1 MRGIAEENSKSI
13 DGINVKIT
21 ADTKDFNAK
30 TKSVKQALSALA
42 MAAGGASADSMQLTA
57 TLVEIQKSISKVES
71 SVRTATT
78 AITQTSTALST
89 IGLNA
94 GGVEKAA
101 TDMTTISETAVAA
114 APAVETLGESAEK
127 AAADLEKTD
136 TALKDTEKDIKKTE
150 KTTKGLSK
158 ETEGLS
164 DNLGD
169 AAKEAKK
176 ASKEIDGLGKKYDD
190 LKDKTNSGELFHSLK
205 KGVTALGIGKLLKDS
220 VNFAGDLEQYIGG
233 AESVFKSYSGMIRDT
248 AKEAATSLGLAESDY
263 LATATKMGA
272 LFQGTGMSA
281 EKSADMTIKAMQR
294 AADVASIMGIGINEA
309 MYSITGAAKGNFTM
323 MDNLGIAINDT
334 TLQIYAQEKGLGKL
348 ETTQQKVNAAMQMFM
363 DKTEYA
369 AGNYAKE
376 NDTYAGSLN
385 TLKAEF
391 KNFMTE
397 VGTTLIPTATAGI
410 KILSSALQ
418 DVSPIVVAVGNGIG
432 LVGDMISTIPE
443 PMMKTATYVLTA
455 GIAFKKLNTVLGAT
469 GSKLALIAM
478 LALVVFGKL
487 KEAAEKNNETVSDAS
502 ENAADG
508 IGMATDAQ
516 DDLNESIKDTGK
528 ELNALAG
535 FDEITKLSGSSSG
548 LSLVSESDFE
558 DAEDYSA
565 ALSEVE
571 NQFSELDNSALI
583 VFDNIKTYWGEVWD
597 LIKAGDWEGVLKKLG
612 EGMDS
617 FLTDIFGEG
626 WTNFYNF
633 WHGIGEQIAS
643 GDIKGALSEMFLGL
657 DNLTGGFFSKVIDDF
672 DNFIKKYEKEIE
684 LFGESFINSVENFL
698 GGIDGIFGTHF
709 ADWYKEFNAFWR
721 SVGAN
726 LYEVTHA
733 SEISDREL
741 DEKYMEQGTV
751 QNLLSSAI
759 SFLKEGKSVE
769 EARELSIAENLKTSE
784 DLYWYQN
791 VYGKYS
797 RKDVLSDE
805 SLSGY
810 QINVNTS
817 QLSEDFS
824 SKAVYDAVTAANA
837 SDNRSFE
844 VTTNTYLDGEKIADS
859 VTSYQNGAMYRQ
871 NGR

>member
-1 MRGIAEENSKSI
+1 MAEGNSKNI

-42 MAAGGASADSMQLTA
+42 MAAGGASAESMQLTA

-89 IGLNA
+89 IGINS
-94 GGVEKAA
+94 GGIEKTA
-101 TDMTTISETAVAA
+101 TDMTTISEAAVSA
-114 APAVETLGESAEK
+114 APAVETLGEAAEK
-127 AAADLEKTD
+127 ASTDLEKTD
-136 TALKDTEKDIKKTE
+136 TALKDTEKNIKKTE
-150 KTTKGLSK
+150 KSTEGLSK

-164 DNLGD
+164 NNLGD

-176 ASKEIDGLGKKYDD
+176 ASKEIDGLGKEYDD
-190 LKDKTNSGELFHSLK
+190 LKDKTNSGELFQSLK
-205 KGVTALGIGKLLKDS
+205 KGVIALGIGKLLKDS
-220 VNFAGDLEQYIGG
+220 INFAGDLEQNVGG
-233 AESVFKSYSGMIRDT
+233 AESVFKSYAGTIKDT
-248 AKEAATSLGLAESDY
+248 AKEAAVSLGLAESDY

-281 EKSADMTIKAMQR
+281 AKSADMTVKAMQR
-294 AADVASIMGIGINEA
+294 AADVASIMGIGIDEA

-323 MDNLGIAINDT
+323 MDNLGVAINDT

-397 VGTTLIPTATAGI
+397 AGTTLIPTVTAGI

-432 LVGDMISTIPE
+432 LVGDMIATIPE

-487 KEAAEKNNETVSDAS
+487 KEAAEKNNEIVSDAS
-502 ENAADG
+502 ENAAEG
-508 IGMATDAQ
+508 IGVATDAQ
-516 DDLNESIKDTGK
+516 DDLTDSIKDTGK
-528 ELNALAG
+528 ALNALAG

-548 LSLVSESDFE
+548 LSLVSDSDFE

-565 ALSEVE
+565 ALAEVE
-571 NQFSELDNSALI
+571 NQFSELDDSAAI
-583 VFDNIKTYWGEVWD
+583 VFDNIGKYWGDVLE

-617 FLTDIFGEG
+617 FLTDIFGDG
-626 WTNFYNF
+626 WKDFYNF

-657 DNLTGGFFSKVIDDF
+657 DNLTGGFFSKGIDDF
-672 DNFIKKYEKEIE
+672 DNFIEKYEKEIE
-684 LFGESFINSVENFL
+684 IFGESYIKSVENFL

-709 ADWYKEFNAFWR
+709 ADWYREFNTFWR
-721 SVGAN
+721 KVGAD

-733 SEISDREL
+733 GEISDREL
-741 DEKYMEQGTV
+741 DEKYSEQRMAEKL
-751 QNLLSSAI
+751 QRAAI
-759 SFLKEGKSVE
+759 EHLKQGKSVN
-769 EARELSIAENLKTSE
+769 EARELSISENLITSE

-791 VYGKYS
+791 VYKKS
-797 RKDVLSDE
+797 AKMDILSDE
-805 SLSGY
+805 YLVEKQAS
-810 QINVNTS
+810 INQS
-817 QLSEDFS
+817 QLTDPLTEEG
-824 SKAVYDAVTAANA
+824 VYNAVTAANA
-837 SDNRSFE
+837 SDSRSFE

-859 VTSYQNGAMYRQ
+859 VTSYQNGMAYQQ